1 MAEPDN
7 EARLAA
13 LMRSA
18 QAGDAD
24 AYAALMQELAA
35 RVRRIVRYRRAF
47 LEQADVEDLV
57 QDVLLSVHAVRATYD
72 ATRPFIPWMLA
83 ITRNRLADA
92 ARRYARHGAHEV
104 TVDDIDV
111 TFFSSTTNTMTPT
124 YGDPEALRDAI
135 ADLPE
140 GQRSAI
146 EMLKLR
152 EMSLKEA
159 AAASGTSVGALK
171 VATHRAMDALRRR
184 LKKEMQKRRGRRT
197 PRRSFENLRAGLRPC
212 GRLRGRGCVRRRGS
226 RLPCPR
232 RCSLS
237 SR

>member
-1 MAEPDN
+1 MRTVTAMVESGTN
-7 EARLAA
+7 EARLGA

-18 QAGDAD
+18 QGGDAD
-24 AYAALMQELAA
+24 AYAALMQELAV
-35 RVRRIVRYRRAF
+35 RVRQIVRHRRAF
-47 LEQADVEDLV
+47 LGHADAEDLV

-72 ATRPFIPWMLA
+72 VTRPFIPWLLA

-104 TVDDIDV
+104 AVDDLDV
-111 TFFSSTTNTMTPT
+111 TFFSERTNTMTTT
-124 YGDPEALRDAI
+124 YGDPDALKEAI
-135 ADLPE
+135 ADLPA

-171 VATHRAMDALRRR
+171 IATHRAMDALRRK
-184 LKKEMQKRRGRRT
+184 LKKEVVGR
-197 PRRSFENLRAGLRPC
+197 
-212 GRLRGRGCVRRRGS
+212 
-226 RLPCPR
+226 
-232 RCSLS
+232 
-237 SR
+237 

>member
-1 MAEPDN
+1 MAEPDTS

-18 QAGDAD
+18 QGGDAD
-24 AYAALMQELAA
+24 AYAAVMQELAVH
-35 RVRRIVRYRRAF
+35 VRRVVRHRRAF

-72 ATRPFIPWMLA
+72 ATRPFLPWLLA

-92 ARRYARHGAHEV
+92 ARRYARSGAHEV
-104 TVDDIDV
+104 VVEDLGV
-111 TFFSSTTNTMTPT
+111 TFFSDRTNTMTTT
-124 YGDPEALRDAI
+124 YGDPAALKEAI
-135 ADLPE
+135 AALPS
-140 GQRSAI
+140 GQRNAI

-171 VATHRAMDALRRR
+171 VATHRAMDALRRK
-184 LKKEMQKRRGRRT
+184 LTKEVDER
-197 PRRSFENLRAGLRPC
+197 
-212 GRLRGRGCVRRRGS
+212 
-226 RLPCPR
+226 
-232 RCSLS
+232 
-237 SR
+237 